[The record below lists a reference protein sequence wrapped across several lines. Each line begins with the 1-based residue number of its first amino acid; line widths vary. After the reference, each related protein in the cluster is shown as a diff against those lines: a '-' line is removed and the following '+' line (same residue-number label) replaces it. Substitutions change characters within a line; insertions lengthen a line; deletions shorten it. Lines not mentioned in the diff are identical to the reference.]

1 MLYLL
6 KVNEDL
12 LSYQFSRK
20 IQFIQKQFAFHFFV
34 PNSIYVLIWS
44 VDSMRILYPFII
56 EDFQRGVFHLNISP
70 LWGEQ
75 WFSLKKKKNKTV
87 NTIYLKFEN
96 LIYDI
101 RLTFS
106 TQLNTVNYH
115 KNNGLRHLLEI
126 QLVYVQNEYKLM
138 LQEETSVVI

>member
-1 MLYLL
+1 M
-6 KVNEDL
+6 V
-12 LSYQFSRK
+12 
-20 IQFIQKQFAFHFFV
+20 FF
-34 PNSIYVLIWS
+34 
-44 VDSMRILYPFII
+44 
-56 EDFQRGVFHLNISP
+56 
-70 LWGEQ
+70 
-75 WFSLKKKKNKTV
+75 KKKKNKTV